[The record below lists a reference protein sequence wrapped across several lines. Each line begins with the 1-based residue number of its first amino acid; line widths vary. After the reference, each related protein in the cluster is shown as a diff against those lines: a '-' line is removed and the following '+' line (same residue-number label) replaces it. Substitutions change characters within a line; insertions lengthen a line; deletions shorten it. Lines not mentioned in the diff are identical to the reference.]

1 MNRRTLYVGVC
12 LIALVPISALSADQK
27 PYPAVTEVKDGVKTI
42 TNPGFPRDGRFV
54 ANLTEEMS
62 CGSEGGPPE
71 ALLNKPVLFDIDD
84 QGNVYVMDIG
94 DVSIKAYNNR
104 GRFIRTIGRPGQGP
118 GEFGGIMAYLRSMT
132 RGRLCILDFFQRR
145 VMIMRSDGRYLSGF
159 SVKGNYSGVEV
170 DAKDRIFLSN
180 REHMVDVD
188 KLTTS
193 PQEVPYLTRIYRMD
207 SSGGQL
213 MPLTQFSGETWAM
226 DRSGEQ
232 IGSVG
237 GAFIIVWN
245 ISRGGTLF
253 GGFTGEF
260 SLGVFGEDGKKEFVF
275 GRQYNALKDTSY
287 RGKVGQSSARH

>member
-1 MNRRTLYVGVC
+1 M
-12 LIALVPISALSADQK
+12 
-27 PYPAVTEVKDGVKTI
+27 
-42 TNPGFPRDGRFV
+42 
-54 ANLTEEMS
+54 
-62 CGSEGGPPE
+62 
-71 ALLNKPVLFDIDD
+71 NKPVLFDIDD

-193 PQEVPYLTRIYRMD
+193 PRRFRILQEST
-207 SSGGQL
+207 
-213 MPLTQFSGETWAM
+213 
-226 DRSGEQ
+226 
-232 IGSVG
+232 
-237 GAFIIVWN
+237 VW
-245 ISRGGTLF
+245 I
-253 GGFTGEF
+253 
-260 SLGVFGEDGKKEFVF
+260 
-275 GRQYNALKDTSY
+275 RQVDNLCP
-287 RGKVGQSSARH
+287 